1 MSIKGD
7 TKELTIV
14 GGHLGPKMWPK
25 VSTIIHHRGNDY
37 ENMKIKMSF
46 IIMINKQKIVK
57 IAPLDNFADLQL
69 MILVRQ
75 SP

>member
-25 VSTIIHHRGNDY
+25 VSTMILHRGNDY

-46 IIMINKQKIVK
+46 ISINKQQIVK
-57 IAPLDNFADLQL
+57 IAPLDNFDDLQL
-69 MILVRQ
+69 IILVRQ